1 MFSPDPAPVRLIV
14 AATDLSPSAEQS
26 VEQAAILAAKWGAEL
41 CLLHVFDDGVWA
53 TIKALYET
61 ERWSANE
68 PILVARDRLSG
79 QARELADRHGIAV
92 RAETRT
98 GSTTAV
104 IASFVRERQAQL
116 LVVGEHG
123 EDWIGDTV
131 IGGTALKV
139 LELAS
144 VPVLLARRSASADFS
159 SVLTATDF
167 SDNALRAARWS
178 IALFPDA
185 RHYLLHAYSV
195 AFEGRMRLAG
205 ASNEDIARYRDEE
218 LARAEARM
226 DELIAGL
233 GFAHRI
239 ERLLTHGFPLGALFE
254 HSGQVQ
260 ADLIVIGKHGGPALE
275 ERLLGSV
282 TQNVLYHADCDVLL
296 VP

>member
-1 MFSPDPAPVRLIV
+1 MLNDVPAPVRLIA
-14 AATDLSPSAEQS
+14 AATDLSPSADQA
-26 VEQAAILAAKWGAEL
+26 VEQAAILAGTRNAAL
-41 CLLHVFDDGVWA
+41 CLLHVFDDGIWA
-53 TIKALYET
+53 TIKSLYDAAHWT
-61 ERWSANE
+61 AQE
-68 PILVARDRLSG
+68 PILAARDRLSR

-92 RAETRT
+92 RAETLT
-98 GSTTAV
+98 GSATTV
-104 IASFVRERQAQL
+104 IADFVREQQAQL

-123 EDWIGDTV
+123 EDWIGDTL

-144 VPVLLARRSASADFS
+144 VPVLLARRPASADFS
-159 SVLTATDF
+159 SIVTATDF

-195 AFEGRMRLAG
+195 AFEGRMRMAG
-205 ASNEDIARYRDEE
+205 ASDEDVARYRGEE
-218 LARAEARM
+218 LARAKARM
-226 DELIAGL
+226 DEQIAGL
-233 GFAHRI
+233 GLGHRV
-239 ERLLTHGFPLGALFE
+239 ERLLTHGFPMGALFE
-254 HSGQVQ
+254 HSGKLQ
-260 ADLIVIGKHGGPALE
+260 ADVIVIGKHGGPALE

>member
-1 MFSPDPAPVRLIV
+1 MPEPEPAPVRLIV
-14 AATDLSPSAEQS
+14 AATDLSRSADQA
-26 VEQAAILAAKWGAEL
+26 VEQAAMLAAQWGAQL

-53 TIKALYET
+53 TIKALYDT

-68 PILVARDRLSG
+68 PVLVARDRLSR
-79 QARELADRHGIAV
+79 QARELADRHRIAV

-98 GSTTAV
+98 GSATAV
-104 IASFVRERQAQL
+104 IAGFVREQRAQL

-123 EDWIGDTV
+123 EDWIGDSV

-139 LELAS
+139 LEQAS
-144 VPVLLARRSASADFS
+144 VPVLLARRPARAGFS

-178 IALFPDA
+178 IALFPGA
-185 RHYLLHAYSV
+185 RHCLLHAYSV
-195 AFEGRMRLAG
+195 AFEGRMRMAG
-205 ASNEDIARYRDEE
+205 ASNEDIARYRKQE

-226 DELIAGL
+226 DEQMAAL
-233 GFAHRI
+233 GSTHRV
-239 ERLLTHGFPLGALFE
+239 ERLLKHGFPQAVLLE
-254 HSGQVQ
+254 QSGQAH
-260 ADLIVIGKHGGPALE
+260 ADLIVIGKHGGPELE

-282 TQNVLYHADCDVLL
+282 TQNVLYDADCDVLV